1 MAGPEYDF
9 FATGPRPQP
18 TGPATDRFGMP
29 AVPQPPVQQH
39 FAPEQSAPMQAAPAV
54 NQFGLPVEEARPT
67 GPLAAPG
74 YGAVPVHN
82 SLAAGYD
89 DAPSVWDPTAALAAH
104 TQGRT
109 RAIAADV
116 RPGSVTAAGILAIV
130 LGAIGVL
137 AAGVILLGYLGAK
150 SEIQE
155 ALAASGPDADELQ
168 GMADAF
174 LTAILVSG
182 LIVGVMAVL
191 YVVLGS
197 LVIGAR
203 RWAAWTLV
211 VLSGLSVLGG
221 LRQVLMGGGSGA
233 SSAVGTWVAIGV
245 SLVVVLL
252 LTIGSGGRWLRRS

>member
-74 YGAVPVHN
+74 YGAVPLHN

-116 RPGSVTAAGILAIV
+116 RPGSVLAAGIISIV
-130 LGAIGVL
+130 LGVL
-137 AAGVILLGYLGAK
+137 GALAGAFVLLGYLAAK
-150 SEIQE
+150 SELE
-155 ALAASGPDADELQ
+155 AALAASPEVDGLDGFASAL
-168 GMADAF
+168 
-174 LTAILVSG
+174 LTGVLV
-182 LIVGVMAVL
+182 VGVVL
-191 YVVLGS
+191 LAMSALYIVLGS
-197 LVIGAR
+197 MTIRGR
-203 RWAAWTLV
+203 RWAGWTLV
-211 VLSGLSVLGG
+211 VLSALSVLGS
-221 LRQVLMGGGSGA
+221 LWQTLGGNGSGGA
-233 SSAVGTWVAIGV
+233 SGLGAWVGIAASATV
-245 SLVVVLL
+245 LLL
-252 LTIGSGGRWLRRS
+252 LTIGDGGRWLRRA